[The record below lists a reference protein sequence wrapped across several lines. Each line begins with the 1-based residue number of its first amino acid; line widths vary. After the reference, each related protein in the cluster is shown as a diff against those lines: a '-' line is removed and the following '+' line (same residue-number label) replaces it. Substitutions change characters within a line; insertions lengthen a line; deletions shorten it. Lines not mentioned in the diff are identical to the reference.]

1 MSKLYV
7 LASMDLPQ
15 VPDMSLTL
23 LALFISDVSKTI
35 AVITFN
41 EFCRMRQTYA
51 DGVWD
56 ARPGEHS
63 CNITLYSTKKRA
75 SRATALRAD
84 GLPYTR
90 PLLVTHPISPTP
102 WTRPQRSQS

>member
-35 AVITFN
+35 AVIPFH
-41 EFCRMRQTYA
+41 EFCRMRQTYV

-63 CNITLYSTKKRA
+63 CNITLYS
-75 SRATALRAD
+75 LRPGPD
-84 GLPYTR
+84 
-90 PLLVTHPISPTP
+90 
-102 WTRPQRSQS
+102 RSGRQEMTLCA